1 MHEEATNRPFS
12 TSAASGQYSL
22 LVAAIGVFVVF
33 VRVADRV
40 LDR

>member
-1 MHEEATNRPFS
+1 MTLF
-12 TSAASGQYSL
+12 SAAAEYSL

-33 VRVADRV
+33 VRVVDRV